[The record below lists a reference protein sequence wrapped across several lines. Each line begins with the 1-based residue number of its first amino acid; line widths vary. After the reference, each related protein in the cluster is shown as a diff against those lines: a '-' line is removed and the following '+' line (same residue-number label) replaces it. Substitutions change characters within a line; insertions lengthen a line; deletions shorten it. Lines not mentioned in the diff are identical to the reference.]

1 MAVRIISTTE
11 LRSKAAEV
19 VLGLRRGDE
28 FLIQHYKEI
37 VGYITSEVPEYDG
50 GKVGQA
56 SKKVKGSDSDGDED
70 H

>member
-37 VGYITSEVPEYDG
+37 VGYVTSEVPNFDG
-50 GKVGQA
+50 AKVRQA
-56 SKKVKGSDSDGDED
+56 RRRVKGSDSDGDED

>member
-19 VLGLRRGDE
+19 VLGLRRGDQ

-37 VGYITSEVPEYDG
+37 VGYITAEVPEFDG
-50 GKVGQA
+50 DRVRQA
-56 SKKVKGSDSDGDED
+56 RRKAKGSDSDGDED
-70 H
+70 Y